1 MKRPPHHRRDGSKPS
16 PPHQQRQRPTHQR
29 QAAHEPQRTQ
39 HARELVRVAGLHAV
53 QALFARAPERI
64 ERLFFL
70 VEHQSALSP
79 ITTALARARK
89 PFRIVPDDEL
99 ARIAAS
105 AMHGG
110 VVAVATP
117 KPVVNFDPAAAAQW
131 AQRERLIVV
140 LDGISNPHNL
150 GAIARSAAFFGVQH
164 LLLSDHP
171 AQALPSDA
179 AFRIAEGGLDHL
191 ELVRIQRVA
200 QALPALAPHFRVV
213 ATALAPQARPLNQ
226 VPRDKPIAL
235 VLGNEENGLDRAT
248 LAACEIVARIQG
260 GGQVQSLNVAA
271 ASAIAIHL
279 FTGAR

>member
-1 MKRPPHHRRDGSKPS
+1 MKRVPRHRREGAK
-16 PPHQQRQRPTHQR
+16 PPHQQHRDRPQQPAQRG
-29 QAAHEPQRTQ
+29 Q
-39 HARELVRVAGLHAV
+39 HARELIRVAGLHAV
-53 QALFARAPERI
+53 QALFARDADRI

-70 VEHQSALSP
+70 AEHQSALSP
-79 ITTALARARK
+79 ITAVLARARK
-89 PFRIVPDDEL
+89 PFRVVADEEL

-110 VVAVATP
+110 VVAVARP
-117 KPVVNFDPAAAAQW
+117 KTIAGFDPAVAAQW

-150 GAIARSAAFFGVQH
+150 GAIARTAAFFGVQH

-179 AFRIAEGGLDHL
+179 AYRIAEGGLDHL
-191 ELVRIQRVA
+191 ELVRIQRLP
-200 QALPALAPHFRVV
+200 QALPSLAPHFRVV
-213 ATALAPQARPLNQ
+213 ATALTPQARPLTQ
-226 VPRDKPIAL
+226 VPRDKPVAL

>member
-1 MKRPPHHRRDGSKPS
+1 MKRVPRHRREGRKPPH
-16 PPHQQRQRPTHQR
+16 
-29 QAAHEPQRTQ
+29 PQPRER

-53 QALFARAPERI
+53 QALFARDPERI

-70 VEHQSALSP
+70 AEHQSALSP
-79 ITTALARARK
+79 ITAALARARK
-89 PFRIVPDDEL
+89 PFRVVPDEEL

-117 KPVVNFDPAAAAQW
+117 KPIAAFDPAAAAQW

-150 GAIARSAAFFGVQH
+150 GAIARTAAFFGVAH

-171 AQALPSDA
+171 AQASPSDA
-179 AFRIAEGGLDHL
+179 AYRIAEGGLDHL
-191 ELVRIQRVA
+191 ELVRVQRLP

-213 ATALAPQARPLNQ
+213 ATALTAQARSLVQ